1 MSRVFASPH
10 ADKAPRLGIL
20 APAGPCPKL
29 TRRSGH
35 SLLNPPKPI
44 DLSNART
51 ASLALNLDLDLDD
64 EEAVAER
71 HLAGESRRTLVG
83 RGNRGG
89 YEPIFQD
96 DDGEEVGAGSGN
108 GSGRRSGQSSGRATP
123 QSGSGPLRKPLDVG
137 GNKGRDAIG
146 ADDEDMWDRLG

>member
-1 MSRVFASPH
+1 MSPISHRQTRALLRRT
-10 ADKAPRLGIL
+10 ADRS
-20 APAGPCPKL
+20 
-29 TRRSGH
+29 SGH

-83 RGNRGG
+83 RGGRAG

-96 DDGEEVGAGSGN
+96 EEGEDAGAGASTG
-108 GSGRRSGQSSGRATP
+108 GRRSGQSHGRGTP
-123 QSGSGPLRKPLDVG
+123 QVGSGPLRKPLDVG
-137 GNKGRDAIG
+137 GQKGRDDLG
-146 ADDEDMWDRLG
+146 AEDEDMWDRLG

>member
-1 MSRVFASPH
+1 MPFRY
-10 ADKAPRLGIL
+10 PRFYI
-20 APAGPCPKL
+20 AHV
-29 TRRSGH
+29 RSGH

-71 HLAGESRRTLVG
+71 HLAGEGRRTLVG
-83 RGNRGG
+83 RSGRSG

-96 DDGEEVGAGSGN
+96 DEEAEIGIAGEEISRTSSAAERRKSGD
-108 GSGRRSGQSSGRATP
+108 RRP
-123 QSGSGPLRKPLDVG
+123 PVVG
-137 GNKGRDAIG
+137 GQKGREGLGD
-146 ADDEDMWDRLG
+146 DDEDMWDRLG

>member
-1 MSRVFASPH
+1 VSDLSTATLPSLHNPF
-10 ADKAPRLGIL
+10 DLRL
-20 APAGPCPKL
+20 C
-29 TRRSGH
+29 RSGH

-71 HLAGESRRTLVG
+71 HLAGEGRRTLVG
-83 RGNRGG
+83 RSGRGA

-96 DDGEEVGAGSGN
+96 DEEAEIGVAGEGISRTSSAAERTKGGD
-108 GSGRRSGQSSGRATP
+108 RR
-123 QSGSGPLRKPLDVG
+123 PLDVG
-137 GNKGRDAIG
+137 GQRGREALG
-146 ADDEDMWDRLG
+146 EDDEDMWDRLG